1 MKMLT
6 FDPKAW
12 KDYIEWSLHDI
23 KTFKKINDLIKDI
36 SRHPYSGSGLGKPE
50 QLKHEFSKYWS
61 RRINLNDRL
70 VYKINDDQIL
80 IAKCKGHYT
89 K

>member
-1 MKMLT
+1 MKKVS

-12 KDYIEWSLHDI
+12 RDYTDWSLLDI

-36 SRHPYSGSGLGKPE
+36 SRHPYSGLGKPE

-61 RRINLNDRL
+61 RRINIKDRL
-70 VYKINDDQIL
+70 VYKIEKNQIF
-80 IAKCKGHYT
+80 IAKCKGHY
-89 K
+89 KI